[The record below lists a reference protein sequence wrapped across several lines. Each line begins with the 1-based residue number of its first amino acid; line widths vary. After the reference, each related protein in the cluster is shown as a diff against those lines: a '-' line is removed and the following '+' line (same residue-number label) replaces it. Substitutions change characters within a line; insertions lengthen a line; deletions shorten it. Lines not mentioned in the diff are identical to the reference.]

1 MVGQPYMTPI
11 FEFCPECRSYS
22 RNVHLRSIDSRCAGF
37 IYLSPMWNKDMSFQE
52 TAALI
57 GRLLNHESL
66 YPQEWNDFVETSQ
79 SSKKVDQFRRR
90 CYELV
95 DRKSTR
101 LNFSHLVI

>member
-1 MVGQPYMTPI
+1 
-11 FEFCPECRSYS
+11 
-22 RNVHLRSIDSRCAGF
+22 
-37 IYLSPMWNKDMSFQE
+37 MSFQE

-57 GRLLNHESL
+57 ERFLNHERL

-95 DRKSTR
+95 LLVNSPDIPDTAALEELRSMVDRLRAETS
-101 LNFSHLVI
+101 